1 MWQNDLCE
9 RFSATDAKVKRLEVD
24 VEDMRTKTG
33 EKESR
38 TVEME
43 DMCARIEGIRLDV
56 AALDSNTKKTNE
68 QVAEH
73 YTALEL
79 LDNATRRI
87 QKIAQD
93 EQVQENA
100 NWAKLKTHET
110 WLKTHDERHQGHL
123 ERGMRFEDQ
132 LEAQA
137 HGLEKKFAQL
147 EGQITMCKAE
157 VAHSVQIKALM
168 ESKTTPDL
176 LSATLLTKLDAVE
189 KAHQQ
194 LQMCTATAIG

>member
-9 RFSATDAKVKRLEVD
+9 RVTATHAKVKRLEVD
-24 VEDMRTKTG
+24 MEDMRTKTG

-38 TVEME
+38 TVEMK
-43 DMCARIEGIRLDV
+43 DMCVRTEGIRLDI
-56 AALDSNTKKTNE
+56 ATIFSNTKKTNE

-93 EQVQENA
+93 QQDQEDV

-110 WLKTHDERHQGHL
+110 WLKTHDQRHQGHL

-147 EGQITMCKAE
+147 EGQIAMCKAE
-157 VAHSVQIKALM
+157 VAHSVQLK
-168 ESKTTPDL
+168 
-176 LSATLLTKLDAVE
+176 
-189 KAHQQ
+189 H
-194 LQMCTATAIG
+194 